1 MASSPPCADAGGG
14 WSGVSAAGS
23 KDSGVAG
30 LFDIAAKRVP
40 LVAVTIDR
48 QDPASVEAAESTIE
62 TANTV
67 TTEAA
72 DSTTEMA
79 AAVNACLQIFLC
91 AFLEKGT

>member
-1 MASSPPCADAGGG
+1 M
-14 WSGVSAAGS
+14 SAAGS
-23 KDSGVAG
+23 NSSVEAG
-30 LFDIAAKRVP
+30 LFGTAAKRVP

-48 QDPASVEAAESTIE
+48 LDPALVEAAESTIE

-67 TTEAA
+67 TIAA
-72 DSTTEMA
+72 AGSTTEMA